1 MWTSEV
7 WRTWAKYCRWV
18 VLLPRGLPGQT
29 TSNDGHGTQHI
40 LPTVTPKKNG
50 NYNPTLFLAYPASY
64 QMSPLRSGSTVQR
77 TEYHGR
83 SEWVALSGLTSFS
96 HQHSEPYPALE
107 RERIRKFCHYYRTFA
122 QLAWQMTRFKYGRK
136 KGLLQSHL
144 RKKTLRTGHWGEN
157 SNKLTSWCQTQ
168 NRNQLETYKHNEVNW
183 VPGKLDRSAEIAV
196 NLREK
201 ERTKIVFHLWPKI
214 KNGPFSQF

>member
-83 SEWVALSGLTSFS
+83 SEWVALSGLTSFFPS
-96 HQHSEPYPALE
+96 
-107 RERIRKFCHYYRTFA
+107 TFGT
-122 QLAWQMTRFKYGRK
+122 LSRPG
-136 KGLLQSHL
+136 KGTHTQILSLLPN
-144 RKKTLRTGHWGEN
+144 LRTTCMTDDQIQIW
-157 SNKLTSWCQTQ
+157 T
-168 NRNQLETYKHNEVNW
+168 
-183 VPGKLDRSAEIAV
+183 
-196 NLREK
+196 K
-201 ERTKIVFHLWPKI
+201 ERAAPKPPPE
-214 KNGPFSQF
+214 KNVEDRALGGKFEQTDVMMPNAEPQPARDLQT